1 VTSSPA
7 HAAIV
12 VHAALPPRSPRML
25 SERQRDETVH
35 RSLLCAPGGHSWRRA
50 SPSVVFRSRR
60 VRSPTGI
67 KAEGSQHF
75 DKNYAALSEIEDPRL
90 PTAVSTLVE
99 TKSLRQS
106 PGQRF
111 RQYG

>member
-35 RSLLCAPGGHSWRRA
+35 RSVLCAPGGHSWRRA

-75 DKNYAALSEIEDPRL
+75 DKNYAALSEIEDLL
-90 PTAVSTLVE
+90 PERFLPHILPVKVVCSG
-99 TKSLRQS
+99 
-106 PGQRF
+106 PG
-111 RQYG
+111 